1 MLSVASRRSLEA
13 ALCKHMLLPT
23 PFFERKKKLFKE
35 PLANYSFLP
44 LVVLYYT
51 HAVVEAVRAIELLK
65 QKDDK
70 SPYNP
75 FIFVVEA
82 VRAIELLKLPKY
94 SVHGGGDFCVVD
106 AVRAIALF
114 KILTKNP

>member
-82 VRAIELLKLPKY
+82 VRAIELLKIVKKGLY
-94 SVHGGGDFCVVD
+94 SGCFSCVVE
-106 AVRAIALF
+106 AVWEIGRF
-114 KILTKNP
+114 KTV

>member
-65 QKDDK
+65 L
-70 SPYNP
+70 SGGTSIAE
-75 FIFVVEA
+75 IFTKVVEA
-82 VRAIELLKLPKY
+82 VKRIGLLEQD
-94 SVHGGGDFCVVD
+94 SEEGMVQFFVGCRGS
-106 AVRAIALF
+106 
-114 KILTKNP
+114 